1 MLMQETLSAL
11 VVFALLLAGTGVGF
25 FGKAYLPEEH
35 RRHETL
41 QLIQL
46 VMTMLVTFAA
56 LVLGLLTASAK
67 SSFDTVGNDFRSYA
81 AELIQLDMALR
92 QYGPEAQYPRTL
104 LRSYTAAAIAATWPG
119 ENPPS
124 GDYPRFKSDLN
135 HDKLEGIGLG
145 EMLNESFVAVRKL
158 QPIDSYQQHTQ
169 AECIARFE
177 RVIQARWTLIEEAH
191 SSISKPFLTTLTFWL
206 MIIFLC
212 FGIVAPRNALALV
225 MIMLGA
231 VSIASAV
238 FVIVDLDTPLTGPIV
253 SSSLPMRDAL
263 AHLDRALARPSG
275 GH

>member
-1 MLMQETLSAL
+1 MQETLSAL

-104 LRSYTAAAIAATWPG
+104 LRAYTAAAIAATWPG
-119 ENPPS
+119 EDPPS
-124 GDYPRFKSDLN
+124 GDYPRFKSDLS
-135 HDKLEGIGLG
+135 HEKLEGIGLG
-145 EMLNESFVAVRKL
+145 QMLNDAFVAVRKL
-158 QPIDSYQQHTQ
+158 QPTDSYQQHTQ

-225 MIMLGA
+225 MVMLGA

-238 FVIVDLDTPLTGPIV
+238 YVIVDLDTPLTGPIV

-263 AHLDRALARPSG
+263 AHLDRALAQPSG
-275 GH
+275 DH